1 MGPLAA
7 LNAATAWLD
16 RIDPGAHRRVKGLR
30 LVTAFGIAALLG
42 ALPAIAGGFPHAQ
55 ALSPLAGGIA
65 LWSSVS
71 EGRVTRRDSARDL
84 VLLAAAG
91 ATGAGVTAGLSP
103 WLAELGP
110 TGPEWALLLGA
121 FLVGYL
127 RRFGPLGGGMGS
139 LAYIGQLLAYGLAL
153 RPVDLPMI
161 GMAGLMAALAA
172 VVPRML
178 SGPAERPSPPPPR
191 PSAVAAPRLGLS
203 PELVMGLQ
211 GALSA
216 VAILALTGRFG
227 LEQSFWAITAS
238 TYVVASTAAAT
249 IRRVR
254 HRVVGTLIGV
264 PLGLACLPVAFHAP
278 VLIWFAAALAMVIFA
293 MAMPE
298 RYDIASGA
306 FAFTLIVTL
315 AAAGEHSISHL
326 AARIWETAL
335 GGLLGLA
342 AATLVLPLRPKPA

>member
-7 LNAATAWLD
+7 LDAAVAWLD

-30 LVTAFGIAALLG
+30 LVTAFGIAALMG
-42 ALPAIAGGFPHAQ
+42 ALPEIAGGFPHPE

-84 VLLAAAG
+84 VLLAAA
-91 ATGAGVTAGLSP
+91 AAAGAGITAGFSP
-103 WLAELGP
+103 LLARLGP
-110 TGPEWALLLGA
+110 TAPEAVLVLGA
-121 FLVGYL
+121 FLVSYL

-153 RPVDLPMI
+153 GPADLPMI
-161 GMAGLMAALAA
+161 GMAALVAALSA
-172 VVPRML
+172 VVPRLL
-178 SGPAERPSPPPPR
+178 SGPAERPAPPPPQ

-216 VAILALTGRFG
+216 AVIVALTGRFG

-238 TYVVASTAAAT
+238 TYVVASTASAT
-249 IRRVR
+249 ITRAR
-254 HRVVGTLIGV
+254 HRVVGTLVGV
-264 PLGLACLPVAFHAP
+264 PLGLACLPIAFHVPA
-278 VLIWFAAALAMVIFA
+278 LIWFAAALAMVVFA
-293 MAMPE
+293 MATPE

-315 AAAGEHSISHL
+315 AVGGEHSISHL
-326 AARIWETAL
+326 AARVWETAL

-342 AATLVLPLRPKPA
+342 AATLVLPLRPKPG